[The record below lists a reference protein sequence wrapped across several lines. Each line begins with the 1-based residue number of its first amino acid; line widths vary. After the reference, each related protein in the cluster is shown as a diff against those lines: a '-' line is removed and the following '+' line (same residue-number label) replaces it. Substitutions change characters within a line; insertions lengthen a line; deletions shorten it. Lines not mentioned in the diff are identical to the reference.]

1 MFEFLSGLGYEIQA
15 RYNTV
20 LRDIKSKSSSFYDAY
35 LDLQEA
41 SIKSIID
48 AHGIEYDE
56 SRTCGY
62 LLRDERIRGLFVNT
76 LGVPKDSYDK
86 IQDRTAKVNRH
97 KHHKEKHIVADSV
110 VLFMEDFHRFMK
122 ACCGS
127 NEEFN
132 GEYFR
137 GIFGEYERAN
147 AALTQEKEAII
158 SELED
163 LVREK
168 RMTEEQL
175 KTYQDA
181 LALSKVSEE
190 GLAEENDALLRE
202 ISALKSL
209 KLSILDQKLSKTIDM
224 LNDLQHYVLE
234 SRAIGIAVGKTIIGQ
249 DITETDY
256 MRDAMESVKK
266 RDSVFNMLHQ
276 QGEDIESL
284 SSKFSDMDID
294 SLYEAAKQH
303 WDSKNYKVAEGFYEH
318 ICLLRPLDWK
328 APFYAGL
335 CKIKGNCSVNDFVY
349 NVFPRSQQTFYAAIN
364 QIQRLENE
372 QAKFDAFGEVLGIA
386 VELCDKDVKNY
397 VEHIR
402 KPNEESKHS
411 LFKEEASFI
420 YAVQAFIASL
430 LRELEQFKQMPC
442 FEDLASKLSKV
453 FESSIKEEPK
463 HRCDRTISREEYD
476 RFLKY
481 GGGSEGLAYIPRS
494 DS

>member
-62 LLRDERIRGLFVNT
+62 LLRDERIRDLFVNT
-76 LGVPKDSYDK
+76 LGVPKETYDS
-86 IQDRTAKVNRH
+86 IRDRTAKVNQH
-97 KHHKEKHIVADSV
+97 KHHKEKHILPDSV
-110 VLFMEDFHRFMK
+110 VAFMETFHRFMK

-127 NEEFN
+127 NEEFI

-137 GIFGEYERAN
+137 SIFGEYERIN
-147 AALTQEKEAII
+147 AALIQEKEAII

-266 RDSVFNMLHQ
+266 RDSVYDLLQQ
-276 QGEDIESL
+276 QGEGINSL
-284 SSKFSDMDID
+284 STKFSDMDVD
-294 SLYEAAKQH
+294 SLYKAAKQH
-303 WDSKNYKVAEGFYEH
+303 WDSKNFKVAERFYEH

-335 CKIKGNCSVNDFVY
+335 CKNKGSYTVNEYVA
-349 NVFPRSQQTFYAAIN
+349 NVFPRTQQTFYAAIN
-364 QIQRLENE
+364 QIKNLE
-372 QAKFDAFGEVLGIA
+372 DAQSQTEAVAEVFGLA
-386 VELCDKDVKNY
+386 VEYCDQSVKNY
-397 VEHIR
+397 VEGIR
-402 KPNEESKHS
+402 KPNEESK
-411 LFKEEASFI
+411 FQPFENEIPFIFDVQSFI
-420 YAVQAFIASL
+420 GGVM
-430 LRELEQFKQMPC
+430 REFERYKEMPC
-442 FEDLASKLSKV
+442 FDEIIVKLSMAFK
-453 FESSIKEEPK
+453 ESIKGAEKQCCYQDITEEQFY
-463 HRCDRTISREEYD
+463 H
-476 RFLKY
+476 FLKY
-481 GGGSEGLAYIPRS
+481 VGNPEGLKYRPQS
-494 DS
+494 K